1 MSLVRFRS
9 KALGYDNCSYS
20 SAFHEFQK
28 TLKSACNLGKPVVRY
43 EMSERQQ
50 FNMREW
56 LSWWSTTL
64 PRSGSRVRVPSR
76 ALNSTRKG
84 IRNGYPFL
92 YCSSPAGLERSR
104 SPLCSGRCKANVH
117 WTFCNV
123 SRSQEY
129 GFRVIRDPL
138 FVCVNEITESFYLK
152 TPRGCNLWGFCFAIW
167 KFSHSLVAY
176 IIFYFC
182 HVVNMS

>member
-9 KALGYDNCSYS
+9 KALGYDNCSYLS
-20 SAFHEFQK
+20 PFHEFQK
-28 TLKSACNLGKPVVRY
+28 TLKSACNLGKPVIRY

-123 SRSQEY
+123 SRSKRNTKKQRKYTENLAC
-129 GFRVIRDPL
+129 FRYKDKNFAEKDKML
-138 FVCVNEITESFYLK
+138 
-152 TPRGCNLWGFCFAIW
+152 CFL
-167 KFSHSLVAY
+167 SRL
-176 IIFYFC
+176 
-182 HVVNMS
+182 